1 MRWKRCGR
9 SRRRHE
15 RESFAGDGASLGPVE
30 FPSCA
35 RAACLVAQGEAIAAA
50 YGEAAILL
58 DAQDQNAVTGNC
70 IALTP
75 ETVFISEQGADSLRP
90 STRSALQKSGFALCS
105 VGLDGIEKAGGS
117 LRCCVAEIF

>member
-1 MRWKRCGR
+1 MNA
-9 SRRRHE
+9 
-15 RESFAGDGASLGPVE
+15 ESFAGDGASLASVE
-30 FPSCA
+30 CPSCA
-35 RAACLVAQGEAIAAA
+35 RAACLVVPGEAVAAA

-58 DAQDQNAVTGNC
+58 EVQEKNAFAGNC

-90 STRSALQKSGFALCS
+90 STRSALQKSGFALRS